1 MNAATL
7 NSALHWLMRT
17 SLEASV
23 LILAVLA
30 LRALL
35 GVRLGPAWRLGLWV
49 LVVAKLLLPACIPA
63 GFGLGGWAQSG
74 PVASLPLRQ
83 QITEEPMNDLNSALS
98 VSAQEVVTPG
108 DQATFSASHT
118 LFVIWA
124 AGAFSILGWAIWR
137 QRHFERQLAQA
148 PCGEDAALLSL
159 VRELKQLAG
168 VKAEVHVRLLPPGS
182 TPAVTG
188 LRQPQI
194 LLPADWGQCFEE
206 ASLRH
211 VLLHELLHVRHRDL
225 WWNWATLLVQA
236 LHWFNPLV
244 WVIGSRFQ
252 ADRELR
258 CDAAVLR
265 LLSPNERWAYGHTL
279 LRVQETFFAPPV
291 MAGLAPCVR
300 NHPTLLQRISMI
312 AQPHRNH
319 PWLQAVFTLAFGLIT
334 CYAFTTAHAAE
345 EKALPAKERSREGER
360 GTPSS
365 ETEKSPPAS
374 REGDGK
380 MAREGEGMK
389 KAGMGDRE
397 GTKTG
402 PRDGDRPKNGERDG
416 ERVKTGERDGA
427 KPRSSER
434 DGERPKSGE
443 RERPKSGSRENEGMR
458 KNAEGRNPGSASGE
472 TLSLRVTQNGDRVI
486 IGQEEVAMNRLRGHL
501 QNFLPDHPGAEVIV
515 SGDSGVPYKALAEAM
530 DAVRD
535 NGNKNVKI
543 QAD

>member
-1 MNAATL
+1 MNAAAL
-7 NSALHWLMRT
+7 DSVLHWLMRT

-23 LILAVLA
+23 LILAVLG
-30 LRALL
+30 LRAVL
-35 GVRLGPAWRLGLWV
+35 GARLGPAWRIGLWV
-49 LVVAKLLLPACIPA
+49 LVGAKLLLPACIPA
-63 GFGLGGWAQSG
+63 GFGLGGWAQSR
-74 PVASLPLRQ
+74 PVASLPLRHE
-83 QITEEPMNDLNSALS
+83 ITEDPMNDLNSSLS

-118 LFVIWA
+118 LFSIWA
-124 AGAFSILGWAIWR
+124 AGAFSILGWAFWR

-148 PCGEDAALLSL
+148 PGGEDAALLKL

-168 VKAEVHVRLLPPGS
+168 VKAEVHVRLLSPGS

-188 LRQPQI
+188 VWQPQI
-194 LLPADWGQCFEE
+194 LLPADWGQCFDE

-258 CDAAVLR
+258 CDAAVLH
-265 LLSPNERWAYGHTL
+265 LISPNERWAYGHTL

-360 GTPSS
+360 GAVSR
-365 ETEKSPPAS
+365 ETEKSPRAS
-374 REGDGK
+374 REGDGQK
-380 MAREGEGMK
+380 TGEGDGMK
-389 KAGMGDRE
+389 KSGSGDRE

-402 PRDGDRPKNGERDG
+402 PRDGDRPKTAERDG
-416 ERVKTGERDGA
+416 ERPKTGPRDGD
-427 KPRSSER
+427 KPRTGER

-443 RERPKSGSRENEGMR
+443 GDRPKSGSGEREGMR
-458 KNAEGRNPGSASGE
+458 KNAEVRKSESTSGE
-472 TLSLRVTQNGDRVI
+472 TLSLRVTQNGERVI
-486 IGQEEVAMNRLRGHL
+486 IGQEEVPMNRLRGHL
-501 QNFLPDHPGAEVIV
+501 QNFLPEHPGALVIV
-515 SGDSGVPYKALAEAM
+515 SGDAGVPYKALAEAM

>member
-7 NSALHWLMRT
+7 DSALHWLMRT

-35 GVRLGPAWRLGLWV
+35 GARLGPAWRIGLWV
-49 LVVAKLLLPACIPA
+49 LVGAKLLLPACIPA
-63 GFGLGGWAQSG
+63 GFGLGGWAQSS

-83 QITEEPMNDLNSALS
+83 QITEDPINDLNSALS
-98 VSAQEVVTPG
+98 VSAQEIVTPG

-118 LFVIWA
+118 LFAIWA

-148 PCGEDAALLSL
+148 PGGEDVALLSL

-194 LLPADWGQCFEE
+194 LLPEDWGKRFDE

-265 LLSPNERWAYGHTL
+265 LLSPNERLAYGHTL
-279 LRVQETFFAPPV
+279 LRIQETFFAPPA

-360 GTPSS
+360 GAVSS

-380 MAREGEGMK
+380 MARDGDGMK
-389 KAGMGDRE
+389 KSGMGDRE

-402 PRDGDRPKNGERDG
+402 PRDGDRPKTAERDG
-416 ERVKTGERDGA
+416 ERPKTGPRDGD
-427 KPRSSER
+427 KPRTGER

-443 RERPKSGSRENEGMR
+443 GDRPKSGSGERDGMR
-458 KNAEGRNPGSASGE
+458 KNADMRKSESASGE

-486 IGQEEVAMNRLRGHL
+486 IGKEEVAMNRLRGHL
-501 QNFLPDHPGAEVIV
+501 QNFLPEHPGAEVIV
-515 SGDSGVPYKALAEAM
+515 SGDAGVPYKALAEAM